1 MINTIVKVKSSAGLC
16 AVTLP
21 NSDSDG
27 SFRGDISG
35 VVEVR
40 THSTTKNDSDDN
52 HQEKLCKVSRVS
64 GDIPAA
70 KSDCLEVNSVNL
82 MLCYIAMLMYLY

>member
-1 MINTIVKVKSSAGLC
+1 MR
-16 AVTLP
+16 TL
-21 NSDSDG
+21 
-27 SFRGDISG
+27 
-35 VVEVR
+35 
-40 THSTTKNDSDDN
+40 STTKNDSDDN

-64 GDIPAA
+64 DDIPAA